1 MYRRTLKRHLK
12 TFDLH
17 LKNLLGDPNFE
28 DVDSDSDTNEN
39 NKTGNPSTPA
49 NASAAIPLAI
59 IVKDSKN
66 SMSHIPVLQL
76 SDEEFCAEGNFNKNV
91 QDKFKLVPTSNQP
104 GLGLPKSRLN
114 RIIFDGDNESFD
126 GDNASS
132 VEATIKSTT
141 DIKKSGIRIK
151 GAGNAVGKKSKAPAE
166 NACLYFKFSFEPVS
180 YIHFPSSFTSL

>member
-1 MYRRTLKRHLK
+1 LK

-49 NASAAIPLAI
+49 TASAAIPLAT
-59 IVKDSKN
+59 IVTDSKK
-66 SMSHIPVLQL
+66 STSHLPVLQF
-76 SDEEFCAEGNFNKNV
+76 SDEEFCAGGGFNRNV
-91 QDKFKLVPTSNQP
+91 QDKFKLVPTSN
-104 GLGLPKSRLN
+104 RLH
-114 RIIFDGDNESFD
+114 RTIFDGDDDSFD

-132 VEATIKSTT
+132 AEATIKSTT
-141 DIKKSGIRIK
+141 AIKKSGIRLK

>member
-1 MYRRTLKRHLK
+1 LK

-28 DVDSDSDTNEN
+28 DVDSDSDSNEN

-49 NASAAIPLAI
+49 TASAAIPLAT
-59 IVKDSKN
+59 IVTDSTK
-66 SMSHIPVLQL
+66 SLSHIPVLQV
-76 SDEEFCAEGNFNKNV
+76 SDEEFCAEGGFNRNV
-91 QDKFKLVPTSNQP
+91 QDKFKLVPTSNQR
-104 GLGLPKSRLN
+104 GLKSRLH
-114 RIIFDGDNESFD
+114 RTIFDGDDDSFD

-132 VEATIKSTT
+132 AEATIKSTT
-141 DIKKSGIRIK
+141 AIKKSGIRIK